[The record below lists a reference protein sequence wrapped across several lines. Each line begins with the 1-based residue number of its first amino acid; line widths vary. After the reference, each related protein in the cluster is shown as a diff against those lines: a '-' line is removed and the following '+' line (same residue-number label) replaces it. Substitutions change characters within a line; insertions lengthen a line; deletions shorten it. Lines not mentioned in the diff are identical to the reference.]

1 MYLQN
6 DAEMVGKALAELYF
20 TLIGECIYSHRF
32 KNMNDLR
39 RKMNIINQII
49 TIDNNKYIILH

>member
-1 MYLQN
+1 MYLPN
-6 DAEMVGKALAELYF
+6 DAETAEKALAELYF
-20 TLIGECIYSHRF
+20 TLIEDCVYSHRF

>member
-6 DAEMVGKALAELYF
+6 NAETAGKALAELYF
-20 TLIGECIYSHRF
+20 TLIEECVYSHRF

-39 RKMNIINQII
+39 RKMNIIN
-49 TIDNNKYIILH
+49 